1 MDSSVGLVIQC
12 VGIGLMTLLSFCMMR
27 SIHGASQRYW
37 TVAWSCLSLSL
48 SSLIVAFHVG
58 PLKNHFYSLYFFGE
72 YAFAAMF
79 AAGCRYY
86 ATGTRLTRRQLP
98 VLISLVALAAALPW
112 LSDDF
117 NDLFMVHALIMA
129 CLFATSLFALR
140 HAHRQGKSSLGL
152 TVMSVALLLLAL
164 DFLHY
169 VPVFG
174 ARDGG
179 AWGIVVPASYLKY
192 TSIFDL
198 ILETMLGFGTV
209 MVLMEGVSR
218 EVEEANREL
227 TAARERAELMARVD
241 PLTEALNRH
250 AFHSLLSRDGGE
262 HESMSGC
269 VAIIDLD
276 DLKAI
281 NDTHGHAAGD
291 RAIRAVASA
300 VRALIRAD
308 DLLFRWGGDEFLVLM
323 LGMPEPKARLR
334 LGSLGAGLAGIEL
347 NGAQAIAHLNVSHG
361 LAHFETLGHLHHAI
375 EDADRAMYK
384 RKQARKAAVREALQP
399 DAVSA

>member
-1 MDSSVGLVIQC
+1 MDSSVGLIIQC
-12 VGIGLMTLLSFCMMR
+12 VGIGLVTLLSFFMMR
-27 SIHGASQRYW
+27 SIQGASQRYW

-48 SSLIVAFHVG
+48 SSLIVAFHADIW
-58 PLKNHFYSLYFFGE
+58 KNLFYAFYFFGE

-79 AAGCRYY
+79 AAGCRHH
-86 ATGTRLTRRQLP
+86 ATGARLTRRNLP
-98 VLISLVALAAALPW
+98 ALVPVVVVAAALPW
-112 LSDDF
+112 VSGDF
-117 NDLFMVHALIMA
+117 NNLFVIHASIMA
-129 CLFATSLFALR
+129 CLFAACLFALR
-140 HAHRQGKSSLGL
+140 PAQLQGKWSPGL
-152 TVMSVALLLLAL
+152 TVMSVALLLLTL

-174 ARDGG
+174 AREGV
-179 AWGIVVPASYLKY
+179 WGIVVPASYLKY

-209 MVLMEGVSR
+209 MVLMEGVRR
-218 EVEEANREL
+218 EVEQANREL
-227 TAARERAELMARVD
+227 TAAREHAELLARID

-262 HESMSGC
+262 SEGTSGC

-276 DLKAI
+276 DLKLI

-300 VRALIRAD
+300 VRSLIRAD

-323 LGMPEPKARLR
+323 FGMPESKARQR
-334 LGSLGAGLAGIEL
+334 LGSLGAGLPEIDL
-347 NGAQAIAHLNVSHG
+347 SGAPTSLNVSHG
-361 LAHFETLGHLHHAI
+361 LARFETLEQLHQAI
-375 EDADRAMYK
+375 ENADRAMYA
-384 RKQARKAAVREALQP
+384 RKQARKASKL
-399 DAVSA
+399 DAVNA